1 MMPPDTGPVG
11 GGAVVVGVVVVGGV
25 VVGGVVGP
33 GQPIRSNPLMRIT
46 DKEMNKSFFIA
57 KLRLLHGFPK
67 DY

>member
-1 MMPPDTGPVG
+1 MPPDTGPVG

-25 VVGGVVGP
+25 VVGGVVVGP

-46 DKEMNKSFFIA
+46 DKEMNKSFFTV
-57 KLRLLHGFPK
+57 KYLLRGFPI